1 MKEKPWSPRFG
12 LEQGQG
18 VLGIIASGNDPL
30 GDRPG
35 GRRGS
40 KSLVMLGPLLL
51 ANSNEI
57 FRDGRERV
65 STGERHQYTL
75 TA

>member
-1 MKEKPWSPRFG
+1 MKEKPWSPRLG

-30 GDRPG
+30 EGRPG

-40 KSLVMLGPLLL
+40 KSLVMVGPLLL

-57 FRDGRERV
+57 FRDG
-65 STGERHQYTL
+65 
-75 TA
+75 